1 MGQMVVRNI
10 PDDVMERFKKAAK
23 NAGISAE
30 QLARNAIEE
39 KAMQSRPEVIR
50 QIEAIRAQ
58 TKTVDMKT
66 ATQFMKEIRD
76 ERDARPFIAGIDDD
90 Y

>member
-39 KAMQSRPEVIR
+39 KAELDREQMMEKMDELRKM
-50 QIEAIRAQ
+50 
-58 TKTVDMKT
+58 TKPWPDFDIVE
-66 ATQFMKEIRD
+66 EIRKD
-76 ERDARPFIAGIDDD
+76 RDR
-90 Y
+90 

>member
-39 KAMQSRPEVIR
+39 KAELDREQL
-50 QIEAIRAQ
+50 
-58 TKTVDMKT
+58 
-66 ATQFMKEIRD
+66 MKEMDELRKLTKPGPDFDIVEEIRKD
-76 ERDARPFIAGIDDD
+76 RER
-90 Y
+90 